1 MDLQDESRFY
11 SLPIQ
16 DQEFFLD
23 VFRGK
28 KLPPLYSDIIAK
40 KIFNPDAHPDRL
52 NFLLRSISKDPSIE
66 VASSAANEGIRLST
80 QSKGI
85 ITDLPSWMRD
95 GRISNLE
102 FQKAAQ
108 EFIFTRGDLYSS
120 DMLLLQYSVSAGQN
134 KDEINYSNVKEALLI
149 ILMVDS
155 PRVFKKFESEKY
167 IHRFTQM
174 TADTGISYPLKAKV
188 IYVQLD
194 KCLEQYRAGQNSES
208 DDGKPDKLQKWLAT
222 IADVN
227 DEKVRNENDEILK
240 NIRSE
245 MYIMTQEKEVQH
257 MLLQEKYEKMDW
269 ASYGA
274 QERREGKLEGMREG
288 KLEGKLEG
296 MREGKL
302 EGMREGKLE
311 GARDQLEQ
319 DVRGMYA
326 EGMMPDVI
334 SRVTR
339 HSIEKIKEIL
349 SRQPNAPALL

>member
-1 MDLQDESRFY
+1 
-11 SLPIQ
+11 
-16 DQEFFLD
+16 
-23 VFRGK
+23 
-28 KLPPLYSDIIAK
+28 
-40 KIFNPDAHPDRL
+40 
-52 NFLLRSISKDPSIE
+52 

-227 DEKVRNENDEILK
+227 DEKVSSENDEILK

-257 MLLQEKYEKMDW
+257 MLLQETYEKMDW

-274 QERREGKLEGMREG
+274 QERREGKLEGDRN
-288 KLEGKLEG
+288 
-296 MREGKL
+296 R
-302 EGMREGKLE
+302 
-311 GARDQLEQ
+311 LEQ

-326 EGMMPDVI
+326 EGITPDVI
-334 SRVTR
+334 SRVTK
-339 HSIEKIKEIL
+339 HSIARINEIL

>member
-1 MDLQDESRFY
+1 
-11 SLPIQ
+11 
-16 DQEFFLD
+16 
-23 VFRGK
+23 
-28 KLPPLYSDIIAK
+28 
-40 KIFNPDAHPDRL
+40 
-52 NFLLRSISKDPSIE
+52 
-66 VASSAANEGIRLST
+66 
-80 QSKGI
+80 
-85 ITDLPSWMRD
+85 
-95 GRISNLE
+95 
-102 FQKAAQ
+102 
-108 EFIFTRGDLYSS
+108 
-120 DMLLLQYSVSAGQN
+120 
-134 KDEINYSNVKEALLI
+134 
-149 ILMVDS
+149 
-155 PRVFKKFESEKY
+155 
-167 IHRFTQM
+167 
-174 TADTGISYPLKAKV
+174 
-188 IYVQLD
+188 
-194 KCLEQYRAGQNSES
+194 
-208 DDGKPDKLQKWLAT
+208 
-222 IADVN
+222 
-227 DEKVRNENDEILK
+227 
-240 NIRSE
+240 
-245 MYIMTQEKEVQH
+245 